1 MRSHTQ
7 SITPTMGFSANNNGD
22 GDIYKG
28 SSSGKQKIMDENL
41 KNIKQLD
48 YSMIDKKK
56 SVILSQIDQSFE
68 SPFEKLNESDNSGVR
83 KQIKQNRK
91 TVDLNFNPYYDNN
104 QPKSTLNAINM
115 LTPMRKQ
122 KTTNDNLFLF

>member
-1 MRSHTQ
+1 
-7 SITPTMGFSANNNGD
+7 
-22 GDIYKG
+22 
-28 SSSGKQKIMDENL
+28 MDENL

-48 YSMIDKKK
+48 YSVIDKKK

-68 SPFEKLNESDNSGVR
+68 SPFEKLNESDHTGVR
-83 KQIKQNRK
+83 NQIKQNRK

-104 QPKSTLNAINM
+104 QPKSTLNAINI

-122 KTTNDNLFLF
+122 KNTNDKLFLF